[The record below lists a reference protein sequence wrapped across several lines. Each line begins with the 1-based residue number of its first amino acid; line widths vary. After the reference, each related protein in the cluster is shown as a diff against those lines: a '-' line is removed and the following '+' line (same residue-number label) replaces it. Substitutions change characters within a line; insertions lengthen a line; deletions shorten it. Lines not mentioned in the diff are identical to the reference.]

1 MLNKII
7 FYVLFLITLN
17 GCVQGVAFLGPVISY
32 SESGSIFKSALSYGS
47 NIALKKI
54 RTGSITE
61 DKKNAFDNHKSINN
75 NKLIE
80 ISSTNKQ

>member
-7 FYVLFLITLN
+7 FYVLFFITLN

-54 RTGSITE
+54 RTGSTT
-61 DKKNAFDNHKSINN
+61 DDTKTSFDNHKSINN
-75 NKLIE
+75 NK
-80 ISSTNKQ
+80 

>member
-1 MLNKII
+1 MLNKTI
-7 FYVLFLITLN
+7 FYVLFFITLN

-61 DKKNAFDNHKSINN
+61 DKKTAFDNHKSINN